1 MAFDGKDYIRWGVN
15 IYDEEGDMC
24 GFYHDEK
31 PYILRDGLVY
41 NWGGKI
47 RGCIEDGSVVWKKLE
62 LREHDGKFY
71 ERREFDIYD
80 EDEKVCGFYFDWKA
94 YIIKDDFITSW
105 DGRRCGFVVD
115 DAIIWGDINDLD
127 RVTAILKH
135 WIAPAPPPPSPIAK
149 TKPLPYGWIER
160 VSEKVH
166 KGDTYY
172 VNWRTKEKTWTR
184 PLKDDRVAPWGLIE
198 TRKAYRARVV

>member
-15 IYDEEGDMC
+15 IYDENGDMC

-31 PYILRDGLVY
+31 PYILRDGVVY
-41 NWGGKI
+41 NWDGKI
-47 RGCIEDGSVVWKKLE
+47 RGCIENGSVVWKKME

-71 ERREFDIYD
+71 ERRDFDIYD

-94 YIIKDDFITSW
+94 YVIKDDFIYSW
-105 DGRRCGFVVD
+105 DGQRCGFIVE

-127 RVTAILKH
+127 RVTSILRH
-135 WIAPAPPPPSPIAK
+135 WISPTPPAPPASPV
-149 TKPLPYGWIER
+149 TKALPYGWVER

-172 VNWRTKEKTWTR
+172 FNKFTKESTWVR
-184 PLKDDRVAPWGLIE
+184 PSYPSYRPYQLIKDRKPYREQVA
-198 TRKAYRARVV
+198 V

>member
-1 MAFDGKDYIRWGVN
+1 MAFDDKHYIRWGVN

-41 NWGGKI
+41 NWDGKI
-47 RGCIEDGSVVWKKLE
+47 RGRIEDGSVVWTKLE

-71 ERREFDIYD
+71 ERRDFDIYD

-115 DAIIWGDINDLD
+115 DAIIWGDLNDLD

-135 WIAPAPPPPSPIAK
+135 WIAPAPPPSPIAE
-149 TKPLPYGWIER
+149 TKPLPYGWVEC

-166 KGDTYY
+166 KGETYY
-172 VNWRTKEKTWTR
+172 FNKITHKSTWAR
-184 PLKDDRVAPWGLIE
+184 PSYTYIQD
-198 TRKAYRARVV
+198 RKAYRTQVAV